1 MSGEAK
7 STDVTY
13 ETIDLTYD
21 GKIARLTLNR
31 PEKRNAIN
39 GAMLREFEA
48 AVAEVGARDDV
59 SVLIIRGAGGTFSA
73 GYDVTPAPR
82 DAESYGSQR
91 PRADILRDRDRLEQT
106 LRRWMAVRDL
116 PQPVIAEVQGYCI
129 AGATQLCIM
138 CDIVV
143 AADNARIGW
152 PALPL
157 GGGFI
162 SPIWTWLVGP
172 SRAKYMSF
180 RPGSFISGQEAADW
194 GWATLAV
201 PEDRLADEVER
212 VAQEIARVPLPIL
225 KVKKQ
230 AVNRQM
236 DIMGF
241 STAVRLGVDSDAIL
255 HESAAVKE
263 IQALVREKGLRGA
276 IDAFRSGTEEE
287 RRT

>member
-1 MSGEAK
+1 MA
-7 STDVTY
+7 Y
-13 ETIDLTYD
+13 ETIQLAYE
-21 GKIARLTLNR
+21 GKVARLTLNR

-39 GAMLREFEA
+39 GTMLREFGE
-48 AVAEVGARDDV
+48 AVAEIGARDDV
-59 SVLIIRGAGGTFSA
+59 SVLILRGAGGNFSA
-73 GYDVTPAPR
+73 GYDVAPQPR
-82 DAESYGSQR
+82 DQEGYAGPR
-91 PRADILRDRDRLEQT
+91 PQPDVLRDRDRLEQT
-106 LRRWMAVRDL
+106 LGRWLAVRDL

-138 CDIVV
+138 CDLVV
-143 AADNARIGW
+143 AAENARIGW

-162 SPIWTWLVGP
+162 SPMWTWLVGP

-180 RPGSFISGQEAADW
+180 RPGSFISGSEAAAW

-201 PEDRLADEVER
+201 PEEQLSGEVER
-212 VAQEIARVPLPIL
+212 IAREIARVPLPIL

-241 STAVRLGVDSDAIL
+241 SAAVRLGVEWDALL

-276 IDAFRSGTEEE
+276 IETFRAGAEDGLQA
-287 RRT
+287 